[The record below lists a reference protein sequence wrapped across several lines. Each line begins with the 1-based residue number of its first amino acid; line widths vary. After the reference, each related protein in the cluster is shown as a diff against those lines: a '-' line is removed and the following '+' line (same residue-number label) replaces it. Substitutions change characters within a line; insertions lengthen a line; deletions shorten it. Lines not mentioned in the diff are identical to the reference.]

1 MILTGMLVTIGV
13 QIGVSYLNQKW
24 NSENAEKI
32 RQLQR
37 EAKKAS
43 QERAIRR
50 DYERFVRSCQFQL
63 KMESNSRRERIE
75 NMNQD
80 FLDSFK
86 KMAHNATLASH
97 YPLRISPYIIEK
109 SVLPC
114 FGTEMEDV
122 RQEVLCILT
131 SSNDKTFNSIILPN
145 LDEAICLAIAQFW
158 NKGSLHNICYYQGIW
173 DDRRPFCDEDI
184 DNVKA
189 VVCSPT
195 LTITPYIEKQ
205 RLLLKM
211 HLWGVGQ
218 PHDITI
224 DTGVSYEAL
233 AAPYSAQNIQAL
245 LSAIC
250 PMILCSIGQ
259 MIDVYYWGAYYQ
271 APLLPRLLSKGA
283 ISLSDEMRNEII
295 ASYDVLYR
303 SLALGQIVADSGKI
317 TTDNKQALEQVTTMN
332 MFNFPDRNI
341 GFLKSCTNLMGISE
355 TSGKLIEHT
364 MMALYEANTG
374 QKCTSISNVDV
385 RLLNYDDMKIVSELI
400 DIANGSSNFTIAKR
414 LTDLIVRKIRS

>member
-1 MILTGMLVTIGV
+1 M
-13 QIGVSYLNQKW
+13 
-24 NSENAEKI
+24 
-32 RQLQR
+32 
-37 EAKKAS
+37 
-43 QERAIRR
+43 
-50 DYERFVRSCQFQL
+50 
-63 KMESNSRRERIE
+63 
-75 NMNQD
+75 
-80 FLDSFK
+80 
-86 KMAHNATLASH
+86 
-97 YPLRISPYIIEK
+97 
-109 SVLPC
+109 
-114 FGTEMEDV
+114 
-122 RQEVLCILT
+122 
-131 SSNDKTFNSIILPN
+131 
-145 LDEAICLAIAQFW
+145 
-158 NKGSLHNICYYQGIW
+158 HNICYYQGIW

-189 VVCSPT
+189 VVSSPT

-205 RLLLKM
+205 RLLLKI

-233 AAPYSAQNIQAL
+233 AAPYSAENIQAL

-250 PMILCSIGQ
+250 PMILCLIGQ

-341 GFLKSCTNLMGISE
+341 GFLKSCTNLMGTSE
-355 TSGKLIEHT
+355 TSDKLIEHP

-374 QKCTSISNVDV
+374 QKCTSMPNIDV
-385 RLLNYDDMKIVSELI
+385 RLLNYDDMKIVSELV
-400 DIANGSSNFTIAKR
+400 DIANGSGNSAIAKR
-414 LTDLIVRKIRS
+414 LTDLMVRKIRS